1 MTGVQTCALPISKS
15 GVRQDQLFQDAAN
28 QVNEPFVT
36 IDGSEDDGAGRSST
50 EIPAAMAYS
59 KNNSITQAE
68 PNWALAIWKW
78 NWQSRSQA
86 TL

>member
-1 MTGVQTCALPISKS
+1 MTQACGASLAKS

-50 EIPAAMAYS
+50 EIPAAMGVSEGSTINSAAEHAYS
-59 KNNSITQAE
+59 VTVE
-68 PNWALAIWKW
+68 
-78 NWQSRSQA
+78 
-86 TL
+86 